1 VYEGEKGERV
11 TDSLAPDNSKGG
23 GLDRSA
29 RVSGRLTVRG
39 HHHLAIQVKDL
50 LRAET
55 FYREILGLA
64 LVRRWPYEDGR
75 PGERSVWLSVGSSE
89 EFIALE
95 ACDVDR
101 LPTPYR
107 DPHGGLHLLALR
119 IPAGDRG
126 AWERHL
132 SDLGVEI
139 VHRTRW
145 TIYLRDPE
153 GNRIGL
159 SHYPDE
165 A

>member
-1 VYEGEKGERV
+1 VP
-11 TDSLAPDNSKGG
+11 S
-23 GLDRSA
+23 
-29 RVSGRLTVRG
+29 VRG

-50 LRAET
+50 PGAVR
-55 FYREILGLA
+55 FYADVLGLKV
-64 LVRRWPYEDGR
+64 VRRWPREDGGT
-75 PGERSVWLSVGSSE
+75 GERSVWLSVGEGE

-101 LPTPYR
+101 PPTPFR

-119 IPAGDRG
+119 ISSRDRRG
-126 AWERHL
+126 WDRRLAE
-132 SDLGVEI
+132 LGVEL
-139 VHRTRW
+139 VNRTRW
-145 TIYLRDPE
+145 TLYVRDPE

>member
-1 VYEGEKGERV
+1 LPGETV
-11 TDSLAPDNSKGG
+11 
-23 GLDRSA
+23 SA
-29 RVSGRLTVRG
+29 SGRPTEALAVRG

-50 LRAET
+50 ARAEA
-55 FYREILGLA
+55 FYIEVLGLK

-75 PGERSVWLSVGSSE
+75 AGERSLWLSVGSGE

-101 LPTPYR
+101 LPTPFR
-107 DPHGGLHLLALR
+107 DPHGGLHVLALR
-119 IPAGDRG
+119 IPARDRTR
-126 AWERHL
+126 WERHL
-132 SDLGVEI
+132 QEKSVEV

-145 TIYLRDPE
+145 TIYFRDPE